1 LDRRE
6 AAMSRYR
13 RNQKPDRIINR
24 EGIADATDEAIY
36 HALRPLDLVAV
47 EMENRWG
54 VDRLP
59 GLVDPDTAAKF
70 GRAKAR
76 LDAAIDSRDP
86 NAVAKRA
93 GVMIRAWR
101 SLDAE
106 ATEAGAKQVS
116 KKLRILRDDEGKS
129 FGIAVDEA
137 TATAAVRSGDY
148 PDTSIWSL
156 NEVVRVL
163 GAHEMELANAVKETF
178 PGATLGAV
186 GAVRIERG
194 PLDDEIPF

>member
-1 LDRRE
+1 MAQYKRF
-6 AAMSRYR
+6 
-13 RNQKPDRIINR
+13 QKPDRISNPASISSV
-24 EGIADATDEAIY
+24 EDEAIY

-54 VDRLP
+54 VDRLA

-76 LDAAIDSRDP
+76 LDGAIDSRDP
-86 NAVAKRA
+86 DAVAKRA
-93 GVMIRAWR
+93 GVMIRAWQA
-101 SLDAE
+101 LDKTAAE
-106 ATEAGAKQVS
+106 SGAKQVS
-116 KKLRILRDDEGKS
+116 KKLRILRDDEGRA

-148 PDTSIWSL
+148 PRTSIWSL

-163 GAHEMELANAVKETF
+163 GAHEMALAVQVKETF
-178 PGATLGAV
+178 PGATVGAV

-194 PLDDEIPF
+194 PLDDELPF